1 MGRVVSKAL
10 WLKYRWRQTDMG
22 TPIKRSEIGMKIA
35 SWYRLMI
42 HPVNIRCSNIKRGVA
57 QEMIE
62 YNALSMFS
70 IKHAADTMSTP
81 EATCER
87 SQTCLISSVHP
98 TTARPLQ
105 KLAGDGSSFAALNLT
120 LPSTLATG
128 ECGPVDSRGDMSN
141 RD

>member
-1 MGRVVSKAL
+1 
-10 WLKYRWRQTDMG
+10 
-22 TPIKRSEIGMKIA
+22 
-35 SWYRLMI
+35 
-42 HPVNIRCSNIKRGVA
+42 
-57 QEMIE
+57 MIE

-105 KLAGDGSSFAALNLT
+105 KLAGDGSSVLALNLT
-120 LPSTLATG
+120 LSALASGLSPVVMSSTLPTG
-128 ECGPVDSRGDMSN
+128 ECGSSGM
-141 RD
+141 